1 MLKKTFLKI
10 SLPAILYLIL
20 YFPTANAQSRT
31 DYTIRNLEKEMS
43 RMARKVDSLQDSVSS
58 YTNKISSM
66 KRDINE
72 LREENKRLRL
82 QLAAMQRAL
91 AAERIANQKSLQK
104 VISTVAVQVASK
116 QSKPA
121 PSSAAPTAVRSTN
134 KSEPA
139 DDGEFYKYTV
149 QPGSNL
155 SIIAKAYKV
164 KISDIMKANKLQSPD
179 KIRAGQILYIP
190 KK

>member
-10 SLPAILYLIL
+10 SLPAILYFIL

-43 RMARKVDSLQDSVSS
+43 RMARKVDSLQDSVAS

-72 LREENKRLRL
+72 LRDENKRLRL
-82 QLAAMQRAL
+82 QLAAMQRTL
-91 AAERIANQKSLQK
+91 EAERVANQKSLQK

-121 PSSAAPTAVRSTN
+121 PSPAAPTTVSSTN
-134 KSEPA
+134 KPEPA
-139 DDGEFYKYTV
+139 GNGEFYKYTV

-164 KISDIMKANKLQSPD
+164 KISDIMKANKLKSPD